1 MTLTPASNPTS
12 GTERVHTRTRAEQK
26 LVVRDK
32 EMVPTVLV
40 RAMFILCVCVLIIVS
55 YARLTDRP
63 LSAMPPTVEDVPV
76 VTDRY
81 IRIYGELNGSARVF
95 DADGSL
101 IASFSPEEGG
111 FIAGVY
117 RVLERERGAVGA
129 DASDPIRLV
138 RFADGRVSLR
148 DDITDF
154 RAELVGFG
162 ADNEAA
168 FARLLE
174 E

>member
-1 MTLTPASNPTS
+1 MTLTPVK
-12 GTERVHTRTRAEQK
+12 ERTYVRSPAEQK

-32 EMVPTVLV
+32 EMVPVILV

-63 LSAMPPTVEDVPV
+63 LSAMPPSVDEVPV
-76 VTDRY
+76 VMERS
-81 IRIYGELNGSARVF
+81 IRIYGQMNGSARVL
-95 DADGSL
+95 DVDGNL
-101 IASFSPEEGG
+101 IADFSPEEGG

-129 DASDPIRLV
+129 NASDPIRLV

-148 DDITDF
+148 DDLTDF

-162 ADNEAA
+162 ADNEAV

>member
-1 MTLTPASNPTS
+1 MTLAPARREKVFIRTP
-12 GTERVHTRTRAEQK
+12 AEQK
-26 LVVRDK
+26 LVTRDK
-32 EMVPTVLV
+32 EMIPTVLI

-63 LSAMPPTVEDVPV
+63 LSATPPTVEESPIVME
-76 VTDRY
+76 RL
-81 IRIYGELNGSARVF
+81 IRIYAEMDGSARVF
-95 DADGSL
+95 GVDGSL
-101 IASFSPEEGG
+101 IADYANDEGG
-111 FIAGVY
+111 FIAGIH
-117 RVLERERGAVGA
+117 RVLVRERGAVGA

-138 RFADGRVSLR
+138 RFADGRLGLR
-148 DDITDF
+148 DDLTDF
-154 RAELVGFG
+154 RAELFGFG

>member
-1 MTLTPASNPTS
+1 MTLSSAPEKVFVRSR
-12 GTERVHTRTRAEQK
+12 EEQK

-32 EMVPTVLV
+32 EMIPTVLI
-40 RAMFILCVCVLIIVS
+40 RAMFILCLCVLIIVS

-63 LSAMPPTVEDVPV
+63 LSAMPPGVEEVPI
-76 VTDRY
+76 VTERT
-81 IRIYGELNGSARVF
+81 IRIYGELNGSARVL
-95 DADGSL
+95 DTDGTV
-101 IASFSPEEGG
+101 IATFSPDEGG
-111 FIAGVY
+111 FVAGVY

-162 ADNEAA
+162 AANEAV

-174 E
+174 D

>member
-1 MTLTPASNPTS
+1 MIHTHTPA
-12 GTERVHTRTRAEQK
+12 ERK
-26 LVVRDK
+26 LVERDK
-32 EMVPTVLV
+32 EMVPVVLV

-63 LSAMPPTVEDVPV
+63 LSATAPSVEEVPI
-76 VTDRY
+76 VTERLVQ
-81 IRIYGELNGSARVF
+81 IYGELNGSARVL
-95 DADGSL
+95 DVNGNV
-101 IASFSPEEGG
+101 IANYTSEEGG

-129 DASDPIRLV
+129 MASDPIRVV
-138 RFADGRVSLR
+138 RFADGRIGLR
-148 DDITDF
+148 DPLTDF

>member
-1 MTLTPASNPTS
+1 MTLNPANEKRFIRTP
-12 GTERVHTRTRAEQK
+12 AEQK
-26 LVVRDK
+26 LVIRDK
-32 EMVPTVLV
+32 EMVPVVLV

-63 LSAMPPTVEDVPV
+63 LSATPPSVEDVPI
-76 VTDRY
+76 VTERLV
-81 IRIYGELNGSARVF
+81 RIYGELNGSARVIGV
-95 DADGSL
+95 DGSV
-101 IASFSPEEGG
+101 IATFAPDEGG
-111 FIAGVY
+111 FVAGVY

-129 DASDPIRLV
+129 EASDPIRVV
-138 RFADGRVSLR
+138 RFADGRIGLR
-148 DDITDF
+148 DPLTDF